1 MKPVYIKV
9 MRYFL
14 LLLLS
19 VSLALN
25 GYFYLKLQALAP
37 HGSEFFFSARPAG
50 EKQALSGKAQV
61 RKTSASPIEGKSPGQ
76 NPADSGAIISDE
88 SITALLTQ
96 IKAQVQSEAYYDA
109 LALFVDLKQEYPAQA
124 LPLRE
129 AWLTYIDNLL
139 TAKRFSSAELF
150 LQAYLHAYPD
160 DIAFL
165 SLRIDF
171 FQAKRQTELAVEHAY
186 ELLYHILDYQQKVDY
201 LNAARERV
209 KQESQILLQRQAWQA
224 LAQLCQQVLAL
235 DPEFYEIQ
243 LLLARAEYEQD
254 FLAAAESNARPLLD
268 LPQLASRAQSLLD
281 RIDAAYTEPSRI
293 PLIQEGQH
301 YIVRGL
307 INQDHPVAL
316 MLDTGASISLLS
328 QDTFEQ
334 LGLAA
339 QASFI
344 ETIRLNTAGGV
355 VNSSLYQVSSFE
367 ISGYILKDMH
377 FAVSPYFS
385 SDHDG
390 LLGMNYLGRFNFYI
404 DQADNSL
411 KLEQKSP

>member
-1 MKPVYIKV
+1 

-19 VSLALN
+19 MSLALN
-25 GYFYLKLQALAP
+25 GYFYLKLQALTS
-37 HGSEFFFSARPAG
+37 GDSSFFSLAKISH
-50 EKQALSGKAQV
+50 EKQPLAGSNQV
-61 RKTSASPIEGKSPGQ
+61 TKTSPGPIETERLRKSASD
-76 NPADSGAIISDE
+76 NGAIIDGE
-88 SITALLTQ
+88 AITALLAQ
-96 IKAQVQSEAYYDA
+96 IKALVQSEAYYDA
-109 LALFVDLKQEYPAQA
+109 LALFVDLNQEYPAQA
-124 LPLRE
+124 LPVRE
-129 AWLTYIDNLL
+129 GWLTYIDNLL
-139 TAKRFSSAELF
+139 TAKRFGAAELF

-165 SLRIDF
+165 SLRVDF
-171 FQAKRQTELAVEHAY
+171 FQAKRQTEQAIEHAY
-186 ELLYHILDYQQKVDY
+186 DLLYHILDYQQKLDY

-209 KQESQILLQRQAWQA
+209 KQESKILLQRQAWQA

-235 DPEFYEIQ
+235 DPEFYDIQ

-254 FLAAAESNARPLLD
+254 FLVAAESNARPLLD

-281 RIDAAYTEPSRI
+281 KIDAAYIEPSRI
-293 PLIQEGQH
+293 PLVQEGQH

-307 INQDHPVAL
+307 INQDHPVSL

-334 LGLAA
+334 LGLEA
-339 QASFI
+339 QARFI

-367 ISGYILKDMH
+367 ISGYVLNDMH

-385 SDHDG
+385 SQHDG

-404 DQADNSL
+404 DQGDKSL

>member
-1 MKPVYIKV
+1 

-25 GYFYLKLQALAP
+25 GYFYLKLQAVAP
-37 HGSEFFFSARPAG
+37 HDSGFFFFAKPAS
-50 EKQALSGKAQV
+50 EKQALSGNSPIAKAPASQIEKDRV
-61 RKTSASPIEGKSPGQ
+61 RKNYSD
-76 NPADSGAIISDE
+76 NGAVIPDEAIS
-88 SITALLTQ
+88 ALLAQ
-96 IKAQVQSEAYYDA
+96 IKALVQSEAYYDA
-109 LALFVDLKQEYPAQA
+109 LALFVDLNQEYPAQA
-124 LPLRE
+124 LPMRE
-129 AWLTYIDNLL
+129 GWLTYIDNLL

-150 LQAYLHAYPD
+150 LQAYLTTYPD
-160 DIAFL
+160 DVLFL
-165 SLRIDF
+165 SLQVDF
-171 FQAKRQTELAVEHAY
+171 FQAKRQTELAIEHAY
-186 ELLYHILDYQQKVDY
+186 DLLYHILDYQQKIDY

-209 KQESQILLQRQAWQA
+209 KQESNILLQRQAWQA
-224 LAQLCQQVLAL
+224 LAQLCLQVLAL

-254 FLAAAESNARPLLD
+254 FLVAAESNVRPLLD
-268 LPQLASRAQSLLD
+268 LPQLASRAQALLD
-281 RIDAAYTEPSRI
+281 KIDAAYTEPSRI
-293 PLIQEGQH
+293 PLTQEGQH

-328 QDTFEQ
+328 QETFEQ
-334 LGLAA
+334 LGLET

-385 SDHDG
+385 SAHDG
-390 LLGMNYLGRFNFYI
+390 LLGMNYLGRFKFYI